1 MNTWKV
7 ILATLV
13 IFTTGIFTGGLLVKR
28 FLPSPAQL
36 PPRPVSE
43 VLPGNPVFRQETLRT
58 MDQRLRLTPEQHER
72 IEKIIEEGQERAK
85 ILMSLIGPE
94 VQGEVRDI
102 NARIHAELKPDQRTE
117 FERMLRQR
125 QQRRIDRMGMP
136 DGPRPK
142 DPRRPMNGSNFG
154 GNPLSSSNRPATP
167 EKF

>member
-7 ILATLV
+7 VLATLV
-13 IFTTGIFTGGLLVKR
+13 IFTAGIFTGGLLVKR
-28 FLPSPAQL
+28 VL
-36 PPRPVSE
+36 PPQPQSLTRPGPE
-43 VLPGNPVFRQETLRT
+43 VLPGNPVFRLETLRT

-102 NARIHAELKPDQRTE
+102 NARIHAELKPEQRPE

-125 QQRRIDRMGMP
+125 QLRRMDKMGMP
-136 DGPRPK
+136 ESQRSKETCRPTNGLNPDGTAQ
-142 DPRRPMNGSNFG
+142 
-154 GNPLSSSNRPATP
+154 SSSNRPAKP

>member
-7 ILATLV
+7 IVATLV
-13 IFTTGIFTGGLLVKR
+13 IFTAGIFTGGLLVKR
-28 FLPSPAQL
+28 FLPPPAQL

-43 VLPGNPVFRQETLRT
+43 VLPPNPVFRQETLRT

-102 NARIHAELKPDQRTE
+102 NARIHAELKPEQRTE
-117 FERMLRQR
+117 YERMLRQR

-136 DGPRPK
+136 ENQRSK
-142 DPRRPMNGSNFG
+142 EPRRSVNGSNPV
-154 GNPLSSSNRPATP
+154 GNASSSNRPATL
-167 EKF
+167 ENN